1 MKYRA
6 FTLSNFKNI
15 PQIKHL
21 SEEQIFDIEV
31 VGEVLPFKTNN
42 YVIEELIDWAHFETD
57 PIYILTFPQKD
68 MLSNKHYDRMA
79 ELIRNGASKSERL
92 ETANQIRME
101 LNPNPAGQE
110 HNVPEICGE
119 KLVGLQHK
127 YNETVLFFPSQGQS
141 CHAFCTFCFRW
152 SQFSGISEL
161 KFAMKQVDLIIDYIR
176 ENPQITDLLITGGDP
191 MIMKTKVFEQYIDA
205 LLAADL
211 PNLKTIRIGTKT
223 LGYWP
228 YRYTTDEDA
237 SQLLDVFKKIVNK
250 GINLAIMAH
259 FNHINEMSTIT
270 AEQAIKKI
278 QATGAII
285 RTQTPLLKHLNDDAD
300 MLARMWR
307 KQVNLGLIPYY
318 LFVARETG
326 AQEYFALNLEEAYN
340 IYRNAYIQ
348 VSGICRT
355 VRGPVM
361 SAHPGKVQV
370 AGISEI
376 NGEKVF
382 VLNFIQARNTD
393 WVGKPFYAK
402 YNPDALWVNDL
413 EPAFEDKFIFEA

>member
-21 SEEQIFDIEV
+21 SEEQIFNIEV

-42 YVIEELIDWAHFETD
+42 YVVDELINWDHFETD
-57 PIYILTFPQKD
+57 PIYILNFPQKD

-79 ELIRNGASKSERL
+79 SLIRSGASKSERL

-127 YNETVLFFPSQGQS
+127 YDETVLFFPSQGQS

-152 SQFSGISEL
+152 SQFSGINEL

-191 MIMKTKVFEQYIDA
+191 MIMKTNVFEQYIDA
-205 LLAADL
+205 LLAANL

-228 YRYTTDEDA
+228 YRYTTDEDS
-237 SQLLDVFKKIVNK
+237 SQLLDVFKKIVNR
-250 GINLAIMAH
+250 GINLSIMAH
-259 FNHINEMSTIT
+259 FNHINEMSTRT
-270 AEQAIKKI
+270 HDQAIKKI

-285 RTQTPLLKHLNDDAD
+285 RTQTPLLKHLNNDAD
-300 MLARMWR
+300 MLAHMWR
-307 KQVNLGLIPYY
+307 KQVNLGMIPYY

-370 AGISEI
+370 LGISEI

-393 WVGKPFYAK
+393 WVGKLFYAK
-402 YNPDALWVNDL
+402 YNSDALWVTDL
-413 EPAFEDKFIFEA
+413 EPAFNDKFLFEV